1 MAIESDY
8 FPYLEITAALF
19 QAALFQAALFHA
31 IRLINVAPNILE
43 IKALL
48 RRIAIYF
55 SIKTFNRVMSLDECE
70 HRKGLQY
77 NDPSTF
83 KNAKEPP
90 FNMAIKN
97 TTLKDYSIFS
107 II

>member
-1 MAIESDY
+1 
-8 FPYLEITAALF
+8 
-19 QAALFQAALFHA
+19 
-31 IRLINVAPNILE
+31 
-43 IKALL
+43 
-48 RRIAIYF
+48 
-55 SIKTFNRVMSLDECE
+55 MSLDEFE
-70 HRKGLQY
+70 HRKELQY